1 MSHEA
6 REDTWYMVKVRSWAA
21 EWRAGVRASLS
32 ICGGGNGL
40 QKWLEKREGKWQVS
54 EEDSTA
60 L

>member
-1 MSHEA
+1 
-6 REDTWYMVKVRSWAA
+6 MVKVRSWAA